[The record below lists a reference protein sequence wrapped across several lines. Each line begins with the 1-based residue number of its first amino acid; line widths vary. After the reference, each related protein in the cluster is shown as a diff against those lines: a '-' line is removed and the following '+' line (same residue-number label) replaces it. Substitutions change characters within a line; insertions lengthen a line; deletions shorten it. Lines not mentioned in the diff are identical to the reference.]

1 MASRILF
8 AALLAAAPWAS
19 AGAQTGAQTGGQ
31 TRAPAPAPDTCTD
44 VQVGSAQSY
53 ACINARLGAVAQGT
67 DRPSSQD
74 APLNSASPSNA
85 VGSFNEGATRNRLG
99 ANFGKSAT
107 PYRPPVAN
115 PPALPPPR

>member
-1 MASRILF
+1 MASRILI

-19 AGAQTGAQTGGQ
+19 AGAQAVVQTGGQ
-31 TRAPAPAPDTCTD
+31 GRAPAPDTCTD

-53 ACINARLGAVAQGT
+53 ACINARLGAVAHST

-74 APLNSASPSNA
+74 APVNSASPSNA

-99 ANFGKSAT
+99 TNFGKSAT

-115 PPALPPPR
+115 PPALPR